1 MAVQSKTALS
11 AVTLTMSW
19 NKLLTIVDEAQATL
33 LRTAFSRIVTEAW
46 DFSCALFD
54 TKGEMIAQG
63 RHGLP
68 AFLGCM
74 AQALHDFIDAFPPD
88 KLSPGD
94 SLITTD
100 PWIGASQ
107 INDVFFVTPIFHKGR
122 IVAYAMS
129 VSHSPDVGGR
139 LLSADSREVFEE
151 GFRLPIIKLYRG
163 GEPNE
168 DLFRIIRLN
177 VRVPDIVIGD
187 LMAQL
192 ASNTIMARRLVEF
205 LEAKSIDDP
214 AALFDA
220 IWERSDVAMRQAI
233 ATIPNGTY
241 RGEVETDRFDHPL
254 TLKCAITVCDDEILV
269 DCAGSSPQQEFGI
282 NCTKRWAYAEVAHAC
297 VCVAR
302 PASPVNGAT
311 LKRVRFSAP
320 AGTVINANYPAAL
333 GARALVAMYLQGL
346 VFRTLAQAV
355 PNRVIAETGTP
366 PHLSAYLGVGN
377 GGRRYVDIMFLNG
390 GLGARPTM
398 DGVSTVGWP
407 ANIAGIPVE
416 VTENEKPLLF
426 LEKQLVMDSGG
437 SGRFR
442 GGLGGN
448 LRVQSMASEPITIGV
463 RLDRLAHPA
472 LGLLGGEPGGT
483 AAVSVDGKA
492 VHPKKTLHLAPRQ
505 IYAVRTAGGAGYGT
519 AHERPAQTV
528 LADVRGGYI
537 SEAAAISHY
546 GVAITGGAIDELETA
561 RIRKLA
567 QSQHSDHQ
575 LPSE

>member
-1 MAVQSKTALS
+1 MSQQDTGPLDS
-11 AVTLTMSW
+11 AALTMAW

-74 AQALHDFIDAFPPD
+74 AQALHDFIAAYPPD
-88 KLSPGD
+88 TLQPGD

-107 INDVFFVTPIFHKGR
+107 INDVFFVTPIFHRNR
-122 IVAYAMS
+122 IVAYSMS

-139 LLSADSREVFEE
+139 LLSADSKEVFEE
-151 GFRLPIIKLYRG
+151 GFRLPIMKLYRA

-205 LEAKSIDDP
+205 LEAKGWNDAD
-214 AALFDA
+214 ALFSA
-220 IWERSDVAMRQAI
+220 VWERSDLAMRQAI
-233 ATIPNGTY
+233 AKIPPGTY
-241 RGEVETDRFDHPL
+241 RGEVETDGFDDPL
-254 TLKCAITVCDDEILV
+254 TLRCAITVKSDEIHV
-269 DCAGSSPQQEFGI
+269 DCTGTSPQQEHGI
-282 NCTKRWAYAEVAHAC
+282 NCTKRWSFAEIAHAC
-297 VCVAR
+297 ACVAR

-311 LKRVRFSAP
+311 LKRITYSVP
-320 AGTVINANYPAAL
+320 DGTVINATYPAAL
-333 GARALVAMYLQGL
+333 GARALVAMYLQGMI
-346 VFRTLAQAV
+346 FRTLGQAV
-355 PNRVIAETGTP
+355 PDRVIAETGTP
-366 PHLSAYLGVGN
+366 PHLSAYMGLGN

-398 DGVSTVGWP
+398 DGVSSIGWP

-426 LEKQLVMDSGG
+426 LAKELITDSGG
-437 SGRFR
+437 AGRQR
-442 GGLGGN
+442 GGLAAHFKV
-448 LRVQSMASEPITIGV
+448 RSEAQVPITLGV
-463 RLDRLAHPA
+463 RLDRLSHPA
-472 LGLLGGEPGGT
+472 LGLFGGGPGGT
-483 AAVSVDGKA
+483 SAVTVNGKP
-492 VHPKKTLHLAPRQ
+492 VHPKKTLHLKAGDE
-505 IYAVRTAGGAGYGT
+505 YAVRCAGGAGYGDPR
-519 AHERPAQTV
+519 ERPAETV
-528 LADVRGGYI
+528 LRDVKGGYV
-537 SEAAAISHY
+537 SRASAEEHYKVALTPPGDAVDEEA
-546 GVAITGGAIDELETA
+546 T
-561 RIRKLA
+561 
-567 QSQHSDHQ
+567 QQ
-575 LPSE
+575 LRN

>member
-1 MAVQSKTALS
+1 MSVKNTPTLDAT
-11 AVTLTMSW
+11 TLTMWW
-19 NKLLTIVDEAQATL
+19 NKLLAIVDEAQVTL

-74 AQALHDFIDAFPPD
+74 AQALHDFQAAYPPET
-88 KLSPGD
+88 LQPGD

-107 INDVFFVTPIFHKGR
+107 INDVFFVTPIFHRSR

-151 GFRLPIIKLYRG
+151 GFRLPIMKLFKA

-177 VRVPDIVIGD
+177 VRVPDIVVGD

-205 LEAKSIDDP
+205 LESKGLDD
-214 AALFDA
+214 ADALFSA
-220 IWERSDVAMRQAI
+220 VWERSDLAMRQAI
-233 ATIPNGTY
+233 AKIPPGTY
-241 RGEVETDRFDHPL
+241 RGEVETDGFDHPI
-254 TLKCAITVCDDEILV
+254 TLRCAITVKSDEIHV
-269 DCAGSSPQQEFGI
+269 DCEGSSVQQEHGI
-282 NCTKRWAYAEVAHAC
+282 NCTKRWSFAEVAHAC
-297 VCVAR
+297 ICVAH
-302 PASPVNGAT
+302 PSSPVNGAT
-311 LKRVRFSAP
+311 LKRVTYSVP
-320 AGTVINANYPAAL
+320 EGTVINANYPAAL
-333 GARALVAMYLQGL
+333 GARALVAMYLQGMI
-346 VFRTLAQAV
+346 FRTLAQAV
-355 PNRVIAETGTP
+355 PDRVIAETGTP
-366 PHLSAYLGVGN
+366 PHLSAYMGLGN

-398 DGVSTVGWP
+398 DGVSSIGWP

-426 LEKQLVMDSGG
+426 LAKELVTDSGG
-437 SGRFR
+437 PGRQR
-442 GGLGGN
+442 GGLAAH
-448 LRVQSMASEPITIGV
+448 LEIRSEAPQPITVGV
-463 RLDRLAHPA
+463 RLDRISHPA
-472 LGLLGGEPGGT
+472 LGLFRGEPGGT
-483 AAVSVDGKA
+483 AAVTVNGKP
-492 VHPKKTLHLAPRQ
+492 VHSKRTLTLAMGDV
-505 IYAVRTAGGAGYGT
+505 YAVRCAGGAGYGDP
-519 AHERPAQTV
+519 HERPPEAV
-528 LADVRGGYI
+528 LRDVKGGYV
-537 SEAAAISHY
+537 SPGVARADY
-546 GVAITGGAIDELETA
+546 GVALDDAGDCVDAEGTRRLRA
-561 RIRKLA
+561 RR
-567 QSQHSDHQ
+567 
-575 LPSE
+575 

>member
-1 MAVQSKTALS
+1 MTDEAPMFTA
-11 AVTLTMSW
+11 ANLTMAW

-74 AQALHDFIDAFPPD
+74 AQALHDFIAAYPPET
-88 KLSPGD
+88 LAPGD

-107 INDVFFVTPIFHKGR
+107 INDVFFVTPVFHKGK

-151 GFRLPIIKLYRG
+151 GFRLPIMKLFRA

-177 VRVPDIVIGD
+177 VRVPDIVVGD

-214 AALFDA
+214 AGLFEA
-220 IWERSDVAMRQAI
+220 IWERSDLAMRQAI
-233 ATIPNGTY
+233 ATIPKGIY
-241 RGEVETDRFDHPL
+241 RGEVETDGFDHPL
-254 TLKCAITVCDDEILV
+254 TLKCAITVGDDEISV
-269 DCAGSSPQQEFGI
+269 DCEGSSPQQEFGI

-320 AGTVINANYPAAL
+320 KGTVINASYPAAL

-346 VFRTLAQAV
+346 IFRTLAQAV
-355 PNRVIAETGTP
+355 PERVIAETGTP

-426 LEKQLVMDSGG
+426 LEKQLTTDSGG
-437 SGRFR
+437 AGRYR
-442 GGLGGN
+442 GGLGGS
-448 LRVQSMASEPITIGV
+448 LQVKSVASEPITIGV
-463 RLDRLAHPA
+463 RLDRTAHPT
-472 LGLLGGEPGGT
+472 LGLFGGGSGAT
-483 AAVSVDGKA
+483 SAVAVDGQP
-492 VHPKKTLHLAPRQ
+492 VHPKKTLHLAPGQ
-505 IYAVRTAGGAGYGT
+505 VYSVRTAGGAGYGDP
-519 AHERPAQTV
+519 AERPPEAV
-528 LADVRGGYI
+528 RADVRGGYV
-537 SEAAAISHY
+537 SEQAARRDYRS
-546 GVAITGGAIDELETA
+546 
-561 RIRKLA
+561 R
-567 QSQHSDHQ
+567 
-575 LPSE
+575 